1 MDPGPDTNSWLVFEN
16 EAGSRTAEYGD
27 FDEQVE
33 LSDKA
38 AAEHHEFVT
47 RVSQE
52 FGFTLPTWTPT
63 IPSRSK
69 SLR

>member
-16 EAGSRTAEYGD
+16 DGSRTAEYSD

-38 AAEHHEFVT
+38 AADHHEFVT
-47 RVSQE
+47 RISQE
-52 FGFTLPTWTPT
+52 FGFTLSTWTPT

-69 SLR
+69 SAR